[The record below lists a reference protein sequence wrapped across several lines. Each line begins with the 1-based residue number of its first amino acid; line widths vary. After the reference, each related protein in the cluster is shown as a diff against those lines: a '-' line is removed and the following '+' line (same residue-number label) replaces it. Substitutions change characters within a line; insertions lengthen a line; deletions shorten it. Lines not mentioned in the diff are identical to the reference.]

1 MAVEA
6 AGNRQG
12 MWSSLAYGLLC
23 LNSGLRYFPTKD
35 PGLASDVERL
45 GHTAVDL
52 ATEPL
57 SRGLA
62 WFWFGQA
69 RVLTDDLD
77 GAADALAK
85 GSVEAVPGGE
95 MSTVSLALLAELHH
109 VEGEHTKA
117 LAAATEA
124 VERVTVFPQSG
135 LWAWALYSSLP
146 YALELGHQGR
156 HGEAL
161 DFMRELLDETQ
172 PRTPGVTTSVVVV
185 LAALAVLRGD
195 GDTAG
200 ALLDNAGLAIIRSG
214 IRTPVDL
221 ILYAH
226 YLRRLGEMV
235 SSRSQRDRE
244 RAEAMSPSDAIA
256 LGLAA
261 TSG

>member
-1 MAVEA
+1 MLAVAAHVAVLAIEAADGRLERMAVEA
-6 AGNRQG
+6 AGTRPG

-23 LNSGLRYFPTKD
+23 LNSGLRCFPTKD
-35 PGLASDVERL
+35 PDLASDVERL
-45 GHTAVDL
+45 GHTGIDL

-95 MSTVSLALLAELHH
+95 MSTVALALLAELHH

-124 VERVTVFPQSG
+124 VERVTVSPQSG
-135 LWAWALYSSLP
+135 LWAWALYSCLP

-172 PRTPGVTTSVVVV
+172 PRRPGVTTSVVVV

-195 GDTAG
+195 GDTPA
-200 ALLDNAGLAIIRSG
+200 RSSTTRG
-214 IRTPVDL
+214 
-221 ILYAH
+221 
-226 YLRRLGEMV
+226 
-235 SSRSQRDRE
+235 SRS
-244 RAEAMSPSDAIA
+244 S
-256 LGLAA
+256 
-261 TSG
+261 